1 MRAVPSF
8 FLSWDS
14 GEYPRGDEGR
24 VKRKVERGEK
34 KGGKGGE
41 KREEKMERMMKKEG
55 INK

>member
-14 GEYPRGDEGR
+14 GEYPRGNEGG

-34 KGGKGGE
+34 RGE
-41 KREEKMERMMKKEG
+41 KIERMMKEEE